1 MPLPAPKH
9 LEYSTQLMLTHL
21 STSTPAALMALRTF
35 CSAPPPPSTVCFP
48 AAAGG
53 SLPKDRGRLC
63 SELASVPEST
73 DRGCLQGPAPPGPVS
88 YLACPAPRFS
98 PSSRTPASM
107 LFLKPS
113 QLPEAPSLS
122 RSPRGL
128 EAGGEGGS
136 AGGEQP

>member
-9 LEYSTQLMLTHL
+9 LEYSARLMLTRL
-21 STSTPAALMALRTF
+21 STSTPAALMSLRTF
-35 CSAPPPPSTVCFP
+35 CSAPLPLSTVCFP

-53 SLPKDRGRLC
+53 SLPKDWGHLC
-63 SELASVPEST
+63 SELASVPESI

-88 YLACPAPRFS
+88 DLACPAPCFS
-98 PSSRTPASM
+98 RSSRTPASM

-113 QLPEAPSLS
+113 QLPETLSLS

-128 EAGGEGGS
+128 GAGGERGS
-136 AGGEQP
+136 AVGEQP